1 MRDVGEASELPLQP
15 VNVVTAPAAEGFQR
29 NHLPT
34 LAVVYFVDDTH
45 PPFANSTANDVAL
58 RAFERVEL
66 LQRVDRQVVSRNE
79 KGGILVQ
86 RRCSDGRCKQRFR
99 FNADGGIVSALRR
112 QVGEAIRIGPGQCT
126 GDNLLEP
133 RVLGARH
140 LRVRVN
146 ARRAGSLWCT
156 VDVPGQLAHQPA
168 LGDGPLA
175 LDGGG

>member
-1 MRDVGEASELPLQP
+1 VVNDEVVERNKVGVRDVGEASELPLQP

-86 RRCSDGRCKQRFR
+86 T
-99 FNADGGIVSALRR
+99 AL
-112 QVGEAIRIGPGQCT
+112 
-126 GDNLLEP
+126 L
-133 RVLGARH
+133 
-140 LRVRVN
+140 
-146 ARRAGSLWCT
+146 
-156 VDVPGQLAHQPA
+156 
-168 LGDGPLA
+168 
-175 LDGGG
+175 